1 MSIVN
6 NDTAVSEFA
15 QYLKLKNF
23 TAKTIEHRL
32 GQIARLA
39 RWLGE
44 TSLLEATPKQLE
56 NWQKS
61 LRVCPSSIQTYTSH
75 VCTFYQWAYR
85 CGRTSE
91 YVAKDLVQPKIQRRM
106 ARPIAEDHLRIALT
120 GAQVG
125 SDIHAWLLLAGYCGL
140 RAGEIAQMSRNDFR
154 PDEGGGAFLTVHGK
168 GGKQRIVRVA
178 PEVMKRLAIQ
188 LSRPG
193 HMFSRPRGGPVTP
206 NYVSVVGTEYLANL
220 GLPYTLHTLRH
231 RFATVLADEGA
242 DLRDIQELMGHES
255 LATTMRYLAYSTRR
269 GAAGVDALASRLCA
283 SSNTRKAATRQP
295 SGGTDSPSDR

>member
-1 MSIVN
+1 MSPVN
-6 NDTAVSEFA
+6 NDTVVVEFA
-15 QYLKLKNF
+15 QYLRLKNF

-39 RWLGE
+39 RWLEE
-44 TSLLEATPKQLE
+44 TPLLEATPKQLE

-85 CGRTSE
+85 CGRTDE

-106 ARPIAEDHLRIALT
+106 ARPIAEEHLRIALA
-120 GAQVG
+120 GAPVG

-140 RAGEIAQMSRNDFR
+140 RAGEIAQTSRNDFR
-154 PDEGGGAFLTVHGK
+154 PDEAGGAFLTVHGK

-193 HMFSRPRGGPVTP
+193 NMFCRPLGGPVTP
-206 NYVSVVGTEYLANL
+206 NYVSVVGTEFLANL

-231 RFATVLADEGA
+231 RFATSLADLGA

-269 GAAGVDALASRLCA
+269 GATSVDTLASRLCPGGAAA
-283 SSNTRKAATRQP
+283 STAEQHGHN
-295 SGGTDSPSDR
+295 

>member
-1 MSIVN
+1 MQFVM

-15 QYLKLKNF
+15 QYLRLKNF

-32 GQIARLA
+32 GQISRLA
-39 RWLGE
+39 RWLE
-44 TSLLEATPKQLE
+44 DTALLEATPKQLE
-56 NWQKS
+56 SWQRS
-61 LRVCPSSIQTYTSH
+61 LRVCPSSVQTYTSH

-106 ARPIAEDHLRIALT
+106 ARPIPEDHLRIALT
-120 GAQVG
+120 GAPIG
-125 SDIHAWLLLAGYCGL
+125 SDVHAWLLLAGYCGL

-178 PEVMKRLAIQ
+178 PEVMQRLAIQ

-193 HMFSRPRGGPVTP
+193 IMFCRPRGGPVTP
-206 NYVSVVGTEYLANL
+206 NYVSVVGTEFLTNL

-231 RFATVLADEGA
+231 RFATVLADDGA

-269 GAAGVDALASRLCA
+269 GAASVDSLSSRLCHARPSASRLETA
-283 SSNTRKAATRQP
+283 Q
-295 SGGTDSPSDR
+295 

>member
-1 MSIVN
+1 MNAQVVLMSLVN
-6 NDTAVSEFA
+6 NDTVVSEFA
-15 QYLKLKNF
+15 RYLKLKNF

-39 RWLGE
+39 KWLGE
-44 TSLLEATPKQLE
+44 TTLLEASPGQLE
-56 NWQKS
+56 AWQGS

-106 ARPIAEDHLRIALT
+106 ARPIPEDHLRIALT
-120 GAQVG
+120 GASVG

-178 PEVMKRLAIQ
+178 PEVMQRLAIQ

-193 HMFSRPRGGPVTP
+193 TMFCRPRGGPVTP
-206 NYVSVVGTEYLANL
+206 NYVSVVAAEFLTNL

-269 GAAGVDALASRLCA
+269 GAASVDSLASQLCPSRSSA
-283 SSNTRKAATRQP
+283 SRREQRSHN
-295 SGGTDSPSDR
+295 

>member
-1 MSIVN
+1 MSLVN
-6 NDTAVSEFA
+6 NDTTVSEFA
-15 QYLKLKNF
+15 QYLKLKNY

-39 RWLGE
+39 NWLGD
-44 TSLLEATPKQLE
+44 TSLLEAAPGQLE
-56 NWQKS
+56 AWQGS

-75 VCTFYQWAYR
+75 VCTFYQWAYQ

-106 ARPIAEDHLRIALT
+106 ARPIPEDHLRIALT
-120 GAQVG
+120 GAPVG
-125 SDIHAWLLLAGYCGL
+125 TDIHAWLLLAGYCGL

-178 PEVMKRLAIQ
+178 PEVMQRLAIQ

-193 HMFSRPRGGPVTP
+193 TMFCRPRGGPVTP
-206 NYVSVVGTEYLANL
+206 NYVSVVGAEFLTNL

-269 GAAGVDALASRLCA
+269 GAASVDSLASHLCPSRSSA
-283 SSNTRKAATRQP
+283 SRMEQRSHK
-295 SGGTDSPSDR
+295 